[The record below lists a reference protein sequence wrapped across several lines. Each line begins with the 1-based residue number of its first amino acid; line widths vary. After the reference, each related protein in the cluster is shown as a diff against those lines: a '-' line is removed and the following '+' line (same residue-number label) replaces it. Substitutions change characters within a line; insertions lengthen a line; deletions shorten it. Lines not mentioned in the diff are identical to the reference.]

1 LTSRESAEYAR
12 TIQFRNMAKVSTRK
26 EIHPEDARLA
36 AAGFDLSAPASEAIA
51 KLSELRSLPDIA
63 PASIARALGNIAD
76 PGAAAML
83 AEMEAE
89 AAGALRREIRRALF
103 RLHQRGI
110 EPPQSAAAAEP
121 SRAAAEPSNLT
132 ALFSPLDS
140 EGEQLIW
147 IVKSRPQGGVSLMWT
162 IVSESHG
169 LVVATQATM
178 SRREFRDELRRLES
192 RAEMKMVE
200 GDWRLGDFLVCDAYR
215 RTPQAERARVG
226 DFMARRAELIPS
238 PPPSSFEH
246 PIYAELADEISA
258 EPSVDLLKEPDIAKW
273 KLPNDLIAPFVE
285 ELNRAGESTIVLN
298 PLQQQE
304 RIAGII
310 ERAAAQL
317 LAGETGARIRRRFE
331 GAAYYMLKN
340 GQRGPAGWAAAAA
353 ARIRDDAD
361 PARVPLLLA
370 FIRLQ
375 LGAVVAE
382 EQQRAREEPRLIMTP
397 AEAMRAREATRHR
410 RR

>member
-1 LTSRESAEYAR
+1 
-12 TIQFRNMAKVSTRK
+12 MAKVSTSK

-36 AAGFDLSAPASEAIA
+36 AAGFDPSAPASEAIA
-51 KLSELRSLPDIA
+51 KLGELRSLPDIA

-110 EPPQSAAAAEP
+110 DPPLSAKAAEP
-121 SRAAAEPSNLT
+121 SHAVSVEPSNLT
-132 ALFSPLDS
+132 ALFSPIDS

-200 GDWRLGDFLVCDAYR
+200 GDWRLGDFLVCDACR

-246 PIYAELADEISA
+246 PIYAELADEIRA

-353 ARIRDDAD
+353 ARIRDGAD

-370 FIRLQ
+370 FIRMQ

-382 EQQRAREEPRLIMTP
+382 EQQRAREEPRLIVTP
-397 AEAMRAREATRHR
+397 AEAMRASEAARHR